1 MDFDK
6 RYNLLTLNSY
16 FVRLSA
22 YEAVSTDTRQGV
34 KKPDDVNSIELI
46 VSLYFYCTIFCHF
59 IIPYLTSFNT
69 TFYNIM
75 GIAIL

>member
-22 YEAVSTDTRQGV
+22 YEAVSTDTRQGI
-34 KKPDDVNSIELI
+34 KKPSDVNSIELI
-46 VSLYFYCTIFCHF
+46 VSLYINSTIVCNFV
-59 IIPYLTSFNT
+59 IS
-69 TFYNIM
+69 
-75 GIAIL
+75 